1 MTACK
6 AHTVLPGTF
15 HSHVLVLL
23 CLMPV
28 MAAFTGC
35 SEPCQREVFIKSNDR
50 DGTTAYT
57 FPLDM
62 SDSLCRYDISFYT
75 RIDCDG
81 ESFSAMPPAI
91 ALEITCISPSG
102 QKYAETVSIPK
113 DSFIDESHFSKE
125 YKVPYRAGLI
135 PVENGIWEM
144 SVTVMDEKEFP
155 GLRGWGTITRKIP
168 KTRG

>member
-15 HSHVLVLL
+15 HSHVLVML

-35 SEPCQREVFIKSNDR
+35 SEPGQREVFIKSNDR

-62 SDSLCRYDISFYT
+62 SDSLSRYDISFYT

-81 ESFSAMPPAI
+81 ESFAAMPPAI
-91 ALEITCISPSG
+91 ALEITYISPSG

-125 YKVPYRAGLI
+125 YEVPYRTGVI

-155 GLRGWGTITRKIP
+155 GLRGLGTITRKIP